1 MSYNSLLF
9 IAMGTMMIAVAMI
22 KFNGVLA
29 EGMYEHYRG
38 RLQKIERAEQPTTY
52 WARIV
57 LMLTSGV
64 AGLVMITQGIG
75 ISPF

>member
-9 IAMGTMMIAVAMI
+9 VAMGTAMIAIAMV

-29 EGMYEHYRG
+29 EGMYEYYRG
-38 RLQKIERAEQPTTY
+38 RLQKIERTEQPTTY

-57 LMLTSGV
+57 LMLSSGA
-64 AGLVMITQGIG
+64 AGLMMITQGIG
-75 ISPF
+75 ISHF